1 MATLHIAPSDT
12 AGGSLRHAIRGSG
25 LDDDEV
31 LSWLDDLSCG
41 PIASDDP
48 LKRAEWWA
56 PFHGDRD
63 IEAALKAF
71 WERVS
76 TTDDRLVVWFGRHSA
91 SEFAFSLAWA
101 DRLGDRPYE
110 LIDVTG
116 LQFPVKWKDR
126 PEALSRP
133 MQSVGIMNPDM
144 LKILLGSE
152 RAPTAQQRDLSMQ
165 AWRRLK
171 EEDAPFRIV
180 TQAGL
185 VSAPVDVFDPLL
197 LERATPEW
205 KSAAR
210 IVGDTMGYNGEPYMQ
225 VGPVMLLTRLVALV
239 DDGKLLADSDPWDM
253 RSCRVRLPA

>member
-1 MATLHIAPSDT
+1 
-12 AGGSLRHAIRGSG
+12 
-25 LDDDEV
+25 
-31 LSWLDDLSCG
+31 
-41 PIASDDP
+41 
-48 LKRAEWWA
+48 
-56 PFHGDRD
+56 
-63 IEAALKAF
+63 
-71 WERVS
+71 
-76 TTDDRLVVWFGRHSA
+76 
-91 SEFAFSLAWA
+91 
-101 DRLGDRPYE
+101 
-110 LIDVTG
+110 
-116 LQFPVKWKDR
+116 
-126 PEALSRP
+126 